1 MSITLAHL
9 ERLKRTRKIYG
20 FLQKGNTG
28 NPAEFAKRLSI
39 SVRTLREDLNIIKEW
54 GGKVG
59 YNRKDQTYYY
69 QEQFDVH
76 IHFEVV
82 VLCAAE
88 QRKIYGGYSPSFL
101 EGIIHFAVKKHF
113 AANRLP

>member
-9 ERLKRTRKIYG
+9 ERLKRIHD
-20 FLQKGNTG
+20 FLLNENTG
-28 NPAEFAKRLSI
+28 NPTHFAKRLSI

-59 YNRKDQTYYY
+59 YNRKGQSYYY
-69 QEQFDVH
+69 QNQFDLH

-82 VLCAAE
+82 VLCADE
-88 QRKIYGGYSPSFL
+88 QRKIYGGYSPTFL
-101 EGIIHFAVKKHF
+101 RNNLLSIKK
-113 AANRLP
+113 

>member
-9 ERLKRTRKIYG
+9 ERLKCIHS

-28 NPAEFAKRLSI
+28 NPVEFAKRLSI
-39 SVRTLREDLNIIKEW
+39 SVRTLREDLNILKEW

-59 YNRKDQTYYY
+59 YNRKDRTYYY

-76 IHFEVV
+76 IHVEVV

-101 EGIIHFAVKKHF
+101 GELIHFAEKKHF
-113 AANRLP
+113 AANKLP

>member
-9 ERLKRTRKIYG
+9 ERLKRTHG
-20 FLQKGNTG
+20 FLQNGNTG
-28 NPAEFAKRLSI
+28 NPTEFAKRLSI
-39 SVRTLREDLNIIKEW
+39 SVRTLREDLNILKEW

-76 IHFEVV
+76 IHVEVV

-88 QRKIYGGYSPSFL
+88 QSKIYGGYSPSSL
-101 EGIIHFAVKKHF
+101 GGTIHLAEKKHF
-113 AANRLP
+113 AANKLP